1 MGLGCTFV
9 LTLLFEQ
16 LSVGHQI
23 FILGNGR
30 VCRPL
35 AGGRRGQL
43 LLAIGQ
49 VVALVRLLMC
59 RSLIGRRL
67 LGYPS
72 ICLARRNLTVNLL
85 FNLHLLRASTAGSQ
99 TTRLALA

>member
-1 MGLGCTFV
+1 MGLGCALV
-9 LTLLFEQ
+9 LALLLEQ

-35 AGGRRGQL
+35 ARGRRRQL

-49 VVALVRLLMC
+49 VVALVWLLLGCPLVGRLL
-59 RSLIGRRL
+59 
-67 LGYPS
+67 LGSPS
-72 ICLARRNLTVNLL
+72 IRLASRHLAVNLL
-85 FNLHLLRASTAGSQ
+85 LNLHLLRASSAASQ
-99 TTRLALA
+99 TTRLAPG